1 MGIVTTGL
9 IAGAND
15 VAPPAVAFSYW
26 MPPEMIGVLLCAE
39 AATAAVRNKSVASA
53 IRGRICDDL

>member
-1 MGIVTTGL
+1 
-9 IAGAND
+9 
-15 VAPPAVAFSYW
+15 